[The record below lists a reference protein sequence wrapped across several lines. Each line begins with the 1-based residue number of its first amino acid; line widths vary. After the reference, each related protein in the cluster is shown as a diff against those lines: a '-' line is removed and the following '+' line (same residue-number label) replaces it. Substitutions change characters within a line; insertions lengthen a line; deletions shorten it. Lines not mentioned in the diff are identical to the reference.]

1 MKNFFTQKI
10 KDYKGDL
17 VKKEKKALKGK
28 KEKQSNPLAAFF
40 WTNKRRRAKNIYF
53 ILTVCIV
60 IVAAGV
66 GYVSNMLD
74 SIDYDDNGSGSAITV
89 PKDDVIEDEEFQIM
103 KAINSAGSLN
113 EYLYEW
119 ANNGGELRSSKN
131 VINVLLVGLDSDT
144 GLESGGR
151 SDSLILVS
159 LNKKT
164 KKINM
169 TSFFRDTWTYMDI
182 GGYGRYGKMNS
193 SYYFGS
199 DEALLDTLEKDFKID
214 IDYYVAVDFSSF
226 TDIINALGGLT
237 IEVEQYEAEY
247 INRTTVHTIDYGPSV
262 KLDGY
267 EALVYAR
274 IRHSDSD
281 SDVSRTRR
289 QRKVIS
295 ALINSAKGAS
305 LSQLSSA
312 LDALFKYVKTDLTK
326 MQILSYAAQALTNG
340 WINYEIVQ
348 TPLSD
353 EDIFRT
359 GWVGDESVVLV
370 DFPLAAQRLQE
381 AIYGVGESNIVLDEN
396 RVIPFSLVSGF

>member
-1 MKNFFTQKI
+1 MKKEN
-10 KDYKGDL
+10 
-17 VKKEKKALKGK
+17 KEKKLRADK
-28 KEKQSNPLAAFF
+28 KPNPIAAFF

-53 ILTVCIV
+53 ILTAVVLV
-60 IVAAGV
+60 IALGL
-66 GYVSNMLD
+66 GYVNSLLNGITYD
-74 SIDYDDNGSGSAITV
+74 NDKSSTVSI
-89 PKDDVIEDEEFQIM
+89 PKDDVVEDEEYRIM
-103 KAINSAGSLN
+103 KAINNAGSLN

-144 GLESGGR
+144 ALENGGR

-169 TSFFRDTWTYMDI
+169 TSFFRDTWTYMNI
-182 GGYGRYGKMNS
+182 NGNGRYGKLNS
-193 SYYFGS
+193 SYMYGS
-199 DEALLDTLEKDFKID
+199 DEALLDTIEKDFKID

-237 IEVEQYEAEY
+237 VEVQQYEAEY
-247 INRTTVHTIDYGPSV
+247 INRTTMHTIDYGPAV
-262 KLDGY
+262 KLNGA
-267 EALVYAR
+267 EALVFAR

-289 QRKVIS
+289 QRQVIT

-312 LDALFKYVKTDLTK
+312 LDTLFKYVKTDLTK
-326 MQILSYAAQALTNG
+326 MQILSYAAQALANG

-353 EDIFRT
+353 DDVFRT
-359 GWVGDESVVLV
+359 GWVGDQSVVIMDL
-370 DFPLAAQRLQE
+370 PLAAQRVQE
-381 AIYGVGESNIVLDEN
+381 AIYGEGESNIVLDEN
-396 RVIPFSLVSGF
+396 RVIPFSLVSGL

>member
-1 MKNFFTQKI
+1 MKTKDIKEQKTQKP
-10 KDYKGDL
+10 
-17 VKKEKKALKGK
+17 KK
-28 KEKQSNPLAAFF
+28 SNPVAAFF

-53 ILTVCIV
+53 LLTAVLLV
-60 IVAAGV
+60 VALGL
-66 GYVSNMLD
+66 GYVNSLLN
-74 SIDYDDNGSGSAITV
+74 AITYEKDNKGETVSV
-89 PKDDVIEDEEFQIM
+89 PKDDIVDDEEIKIM
-103 KAINSAGSLN
+103 KAINEAGSLN

-119 ANNGGELRSSKN
+119 ANNGGDLRSSRN

-144 GLESGGR
+144 ALEQGGR

-182 GGYGRYGKMNS
+182 GGNGRYGKLNS
-193 SYYFGS
+193 SYYYGS
-199 DEALLDTLEKDFKID
+199 DEALIDTIEKDFKID

-237 IEVEQYEAEY
+237 VEVQQYEAEY
-247 INRTTVHTIDYGPSV
+247 INRTTVHTIDYGPAV
-262 KLDGY
+262 KLTGAQ
-267 EALVYAR
+267 ALVFAR

-289 QRKVIS
+289 QRQVIT

-312 LDALFKYVKTDLTK
+312 LDTLFKYVKTDLTK
-326 MQILSYAAQALTNG
+326 MQILSYAAQALANG
-340 WINYEIVQ
+340 WVNYEIVQ
-348 TPLSD
+348 TPISD
-353 EDIFRT
+353 EDVFCT
-359 GWVGDESVVLV
+359 GWVGDQSVVLM
-370 DFPLAAQRLQE
+370 DLPLAAQRVQE
-381 AIYGVGESNIVLDEN
+381 AVYGKGESNIVLEDG
-396 RVIPFSLVSGF
+396 RVTAFSLVSGF

>member
-1 MKNFFTQKI
+1 MK
-10 KDYKGDL
+10 
-17 VKKEKKALKGK
+17 VKKKDIKEQTVEKPK
-28 KEKQSNPLAAFF
+28 KSNPVAAFF

-53 ILTVCIV
+53 LLTAVLLV
-60 IVAAGV
+60 VALGL
-66 GYVSNMLD
+66 GYVNSLLN
-74 SIDYDDNGSGSAITV
+74 AITYEKDNKGETVSV
-89 PKDDVIEDEEFQIM
+89 PKDDIVDDEEIKIM
-103 KAINSAGSLN
+103 KAINEAGSLN

-119 ANNGGELRSSKN
+119 ANNGGDLRSSRN

-144 GLESGGR
+144 ALEQGGR

-182 GGYGRYGKMNS
+182 GGNGRYGKLNS
-193 SYYFGS
+193 SYYYGS
-199 DEALLDTLEKDFKID
+199 DEALIDTLEKDFKID

-237 IEVEQYEAEY
+237 VEVQQYEAEY
-247 INRTTVHTIDYGPSV
+247 INRTTVHTIDYGPAV
-262 KLDGY
+262 KLTGAQ
-267 EALVYAR
+267 ALVFAR

-289 QRKVIS
+289 QRQVIT

-312 LDALFKYVKTDLTK
+312 LDTLFKYVKTDLTK
-326 MQILSYAAQALTNG
+326 MQILSYAAQALANG
-340 WINYEIVQ
+340 WVNYEIVQ
-348 TPLSD
+348 TPISD
-353 EDIFRT
+353 EDVFRT
-359 GWVGDESVVLV
+359 GWGGDQSVVLM
-370 DFPLAAQRLQE
+370 DLPLAAQRVQE
-381 AIYGVGESNIVLDEN
+381 AIYGKGESNIVLEDG
-396 RVIPFSLVSGF
+396 RVTAFSLVSGF

>member
-1 MKNFFTQKI
+1 M
-10 KDYKGDL
+10 
-17 VKKEKKALKGK
+17 KKEKKAVKGK
-28 KEKQSNPLAAFF
+28 KKSNPIASFF
-40 WTNKRRRAKNIYF
+40 WTNKRRRAKNFYF
-53 ILTVCIV
+53 LLTVCV
-60 IVAAGV
+60 MIVAAGV
-66 GYVSNMLD
+66 GYVSSMLD
-74 SIDYDDNGSGSAITV
+74 SIDYDNDNKPNQTVTV
-89 PKDDVIEDEEFQIM
+89 PQDNIVEDEEVKIM

-144 GLESGGR
+144 ALENGGR

-182 GGYGRYGKMNS
+182 SGNGRYGKMNS

-199 DEALLDTLEKDFKID
+199 SDALIDTLEKDFKID

-237 IEVEQYEAEY
+237 VEVQQYEAEY
-247 INRTTVHTIDYGPSV
+247 INRTTVHTIDYGPAV

-267 EALVYAR
+267 EALVFAR

-289 QRKVIS
+289 QRQVIS
-295 ALINSAKGAS
+295 ALIKSAKGAS
-305 LSQLSSA
+305 LSQLSLA
-312 LDALFKYVKTDLTK
+312 LDTLFKYVKTDLTK
-326 MQILSYAAQALTNG
+326 MQILSYAAQALANG

-348 TPLSD
+348 TPISD
-353 EDIFRT
+353 EDVFRT
-359 GWVGDESVVLV
+359 GWVGDESVVLM
-370 DFPLAAQRLQE
+370 DFPLAAQRVQE
-381 AIYGVGESNIVLDEN
+381 AIYGEGESNIVLEEN
-396 RVIPFSLVSGF
+396 RVIPFNLISGF

>member
-1 MKNFFTQKI
+1 M
-10 KDYKGDL
+10 
-17 VKKEKKALKGK
+17 KKEKKAVKRK
-28 KEKQSNPLAAFF
+28 KKSNPIASFF
-40 WTNKRRRAKNIYF
+40 WTNKRRRAKNFYF
-53 ILTVCIV
+53 LLTVCV
-60 IVAAGV
+60 MIVAAGV
-66 GYVSNMLD
+66 GYVSSMLD
-74 SIDYDDNGSGSAITV
+74 SIDYDNDNKPNQTVTV
-89 PKDDVIEDEEFQIM
+89 PQDNIVEDEEVKIM

-144 GLESGGR
+144 ALENGGR

-182 GGYGRYGKMNS
+182 NGNGRYGKMNS

-199 DEALLDTLEKDFKID
+199 SDALIDTLEKDFKID

-237 IEVEQYEAEY
+237 VEVQQYEAEY
-247 INRTTVHTIDYGPSV
+247 INRTTVHTIDYGPAV

-267 EALVYAR
+267 EALVFAR

-289 QRKVIS
+289 QRQVIS
-295 ALINSAKGAS
+295 ALIKSAKGAS

-312 LDALFKYVKTDLTK
+312 LDTLFKYVKTDLTK
-326 MQILSYAAQALTNG
+326 MQILSYAAQALANG

-348 TPLSD
+348 TPISD
-353 EDIFRT
+353 EDVFRT
-359 GWVGDESVVLV
+359 GWVGDESVVLM
-370 DFPLAAQRLQE
+370 DFPLAAQRVQK
-381 AIYGVGESNIVLDEN
+381 AIYGEGESNIVLEEN
-396 RVIPFSLVSGF
+396 RVIPFNLISGF

>member
-1 MKNFFTQKI
+1 MK
-10 KDYKGDL
+10 
-17 VKKEKKALKGK
+17 VKKKDIKEQTVEKPK
-28 KEKQSNPLAAFF
+28 KSNPVAAFF

-53 ILTVCIV
+53 LLTAVLLV
-60 IVAAGV
+60 VALGL
-66 GYVSNMLD
+66 GYVNSLLN
-74 SIDYDDNGSGSAITV
+74 AITYEKDNKGETVSV
-89 PKDDVIEDEEFQIM
+89 PKDDIVDDEEVKIM
-103 KAINSAGSLN
+103 KAINEAGSLN

-119 ANNGGELRSSKN
+119 ANNGGDLRSSRN

-144 GLESGGR
+144 ALEQGGR

-182 GGYGRYGKMNS
+182 GGNGRYGKLNS
-193 SYYFGS
+193 SYYYGS
-199 DEALLDTLEKDFKID
+199 DEALIDTLEKDFKID

-237 IEVEQYEAEY
+237 VEVQQYEAEY
-247 INRTTVHTIDYGPSV
+247 INRTTVHTIDYGSAV
-262 KLDGY
+262 KLTGAQ
-267 EALVYAR
+267 ALVFAR

-289 QRKVIS
+289 QRQVIT

-312 LDALFKYVKTDLTK
+312 LDTLFKYVKTDLTK
-326 MQILSYAAQALTNG
+326 MQILSYAAQALANG
-340 WINYEIVQ
+340 WVNYEIVQ
-348 TPLSD
+348 TPISD
-353 EDIFRT
+353 EDVFRT
-359 GWVGDESVVLV
+359 GWVGDQSVVLM
-370 DFPLAAQRLQE
+370 DLPLAAQRVQE
-381 AIYGVGESNIVLDEN
+381 AIYGKGESNIVLEDG
-396 RVIPFSLVSGF
+396 RVTAFSLVAGF